1 MAKTT
6 PTPASSMIA
15 GAALEAKKRPA
26 QQRATETYERILDAT
41 AKILTEVGIE
51 RLSTNQVCARAGLT
65 PPALYRYFPNKF
77 ALLSVLGQR
86 LLERQNACIDH
97 WITPQV
103 LTGSAPELEKA
114 LSGLILNTYEVT
126 HETEG
131 GMWILKALR
140 AVPVLE
146 HVRLDSHRRVARAQV
161 DAMMELFPQAQRETL
176 DDAIRLT
183 VEMIHATVEMLF
195 DENMDAAKVSAM
207 MAAMIASQLERIL

>member
-1 MAKTT
+1 MAKST
-6 PTPASSMIA
+6 PTPASSTTA
-15 GAALEAKKRPA
+15 GTTLEAKKRPA

-41 AKILTEVGIE
+41 SKILTEVGIE

-86 LLERQNACIDH
+86 LLERQNACIAQ

-103 LTGSAPELEKA
+103 LTGTALDLETA

-126 HETEG
+126 RETEG
-131 GMWILKALR
+131 GMWTLKALR

-146 HVRLDSHRRVARAQV
+146 HVRLDSHRRMAREQV
-161 DAMMELFPQAQRETL
+161 DAMMLLFPHVERETL
-176 DDAIRLT
+176 DAAIRLT

-207 MAAMIASQLERIL
+207 MAAMIASQLERIR

>member
-1 MAKTT
+1 MAKSTT
-6 PTPASSMIA
+6 TPASSTTA
-15 GAALEAKKRPA
+15 GTTLEAKKRPA

-41 AKILTEVGIE
+41 SKILTEVGIE

-86 LLERQNACIDH
+86 LLERQNACIAQ

-103 LTGSAPELEKA
+103 LTGTALDLETA

-126 HETEG
+126 RETEG
-131 GMWILKALR
+131 GMWTLKALR

-146 HVRLDSHRRVARAQV
+146 HVRLDSHRRMAREQV
-161 DAMMELFPQAQRETL
+161 DAMMLLFPHVERETL
-176 DDAIRLT
+176 DAAIRLT

-207 MAAMIASQLERIL
+207 MAAMIASQLERIR

>member
-1 MAKTT
+1 MAKSAPP
-6 PTPASSMIA
+6 PTSSPSA
-15 GAALEAKKRPA
+15 GTALAAKKRPA

-51 RLSTNQVCARAGLT
+51 RLSTNLVCARAGLT

-86 LLERQNACIDH
+86 LLERQNACIDR

-103 LTGSAPELEKA
+103 LSGTALELETA

-126 HETEG
+126 RETEG
-131 GMWILKALR
+131 GMWTLKALR

-146 HVRLDSHRRVARAQV
+146 HVRLDSHRRVAREQV
-161 DAMMELFPQAQRETL
+161 DAMMALFPHAQRETL